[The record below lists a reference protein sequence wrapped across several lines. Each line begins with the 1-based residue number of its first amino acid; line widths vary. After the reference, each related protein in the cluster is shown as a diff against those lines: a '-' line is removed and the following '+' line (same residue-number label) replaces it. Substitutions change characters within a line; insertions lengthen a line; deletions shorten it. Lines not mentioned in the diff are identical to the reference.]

1 MQHSTIKN
9 NKIQCNNFSSAVN
22 GGWADWGAWGE
33 CSKTCAGGEQTKN
46 RTCSNPAPAHGGN
59 VCVGDN
65 IVSQSCNTQECP
77 RESFLHTN
85 FDAKQVLSLLN
96 IFERRTMLH
105 IIRNHML

>member
-1 MQHSTIKN
+1 MH
-9 NKIQCNNFSSAVN
+9 
-22 GGWADWGAWGE
+22 GGWSAWGAWGACTSTCGGGSQTRGRE
-33 CSKTCAGGEQTKN
+33 CD
-46 RTCSNPAPAHGGN
+46 NPAPAHGGN
-59 VCVGDN
+59 HCVGDAN
-65 IVSQSCNTQECP
+65 EPQDCNTQQCP